1 MMNQRHES
9 SKRWPG
15 SFDEAVNK
23 VISELSEEDKN
34 RLKNTSFDKL
44 IRFHFSLGM
53 WIRNSFG
60 LWKGNKELARSL
72 VEKFPDRVLK
82 LYNFEHVEPDSA
94 SMVIIEEV
102 WKKLRE

>member
-1 MMNQRHES
+1 MMSRRHEP

-15 SFDEAVNK
+15 SFDEAANK

-34 RLKNTSFDKL
+34 RLKNTSFVKL

-53 WIRNSFG
+53 WIRSSFG
-60 LWKGNKELARSL
+60 LWESNRKLARSL
-72 VEKFPDRVLK
+72 IEKFPDRVLK
-82 LYNFEHVEPDSA
+82 LYDCEHVEPDSA

-102 WKKLRE
+102 WKKLQN